1 MLKLLKLF
9 TFISIFLIS
18 CSSNCKTL
26 SGKTFVGGTYDN
38 RYSYVTS
45 YEFSGNN
52 VTLLSMSKIGEGEY
66 KKDNR
71 QEGVYSIQGDLIVL
85 NFGGTD
91 VTLNINRESNGCI
104 ELLTNEFGS
113 YKIK

>member
-1 MLKLLKLF
+1 MIKHLKLYV
-9 TFISIFLIS
+9 FISIFLIS
-18 CSSNCKTL
+18 CSSNCETL
-26 SGKTFVGGTYDN
+26 SGNTFVGGTYGN

-45 YEFSGNN
+45 YEFSGNK
-52 VTLLSMSKIGEGEY
+52 VTLLSMSKVGEGEY

-71 QEGVYSIQGDLIVL
+71 QEGVYSVQGDVIVS

-104 ELLTNEFGS
+104 ESLTNEFGS